1 MIVSRA
7 HFHANTHSINKAKYI
22 NEYNHDLCV
31 SIKIAMALNIRNPK
45 TEKLA
50 CDLAEL
56 TGETK
61 TKAVTIALQERL
73 DKEKQIRS
81 TAEKF
86 LFEELLEIAKH
97 SGSLPVLDKR
107 SEDEILGYDH
117 RGVPSE

>member
-1 MIVSRA
+1 
-7 HFHANTHSINKAKYI
+7 
-22 NEYNHDLCV
+22 
-31 SIKIAMALNIRNPK
+31 MALNIRNPK

-50 CDLAEL
+50 CDLAER